1 MSVIS
6 EKEATSLVT
15 EIGFLVSSYGQNLQ
29 SLEEKEHILCS
40 NASILAGYDG
50 AKVAGSNRSEVQED
64 YTKYYYDRFSIKGAN
79 EIVSNST
86 SIMNETDRLQTS
98 AQELISQMK
107 NMDNSLMIIAIYIS
121 NIENCL
127 RTGLITSKKPY
138 SKMNILD
145 KIKCANEVMKADKEL
160 NYAYLNTTA
169 VLRNGNVRIQLHN
182 GKMLTANTKY
192 FEYYNK
198 YGIKVIAPIAKVAYS
213 KALGIF
219 YLKNMNKDER
229 DHYYYLTAQYHR
241 DIMGE
246 TDKYGD
252 NFKKLAVAPINK
264 FTLEYTDYDHKEI
277 EDSSWAAFYNNGSK
291 DINIDMAYADA
302 SGENYHFQV
311 ETYSHELGHSY
322 DHSIGSDK
330 QFSLGTEEYADVFN
344 QINKNDS
351 EFEHIREYGHESPSE
366 CFAEST
372 MLYYNNPAALKEI
385 KIDGYGVNN
394 LYEYMK
400 NILE

>member
-6 EKEATSLVT
+6 EKEATALVT

-50 AKVAGSNRSEVQED
+50 ARVAGSNRSEVQED

-98 AQELISQMK
+98 VQELISQMK
-107 NMDNSLMIIAIYIS
+107 NMDNSLTIIAIYIS

-127 RTGLITSKKPY
+127 KSGRITSKKPY

-160 NYAYLNTTA
+160 NYAYLNTTP
-169 VLRNGNVRIQLHN
+169 VLRNGKVSIQLHSD
-182 GKMLTANTKY
+182 KMLTGKIEY

-198 YGIKVIAPIAKVAYS
+198 YGIKVIAPLAKVAYS

-219 YLKNMNKDER
+219 YLKKINEDEINKC
-229 DHYYYLTAQYHR
+229 YSLTANYHSK
-241 DIMGE
+241 IMDE

-252 NFKKLAVAPINK
+252 NFRKLAVDSINK
-264 FTLEYTDYDHKEI
+264 VTLEYTDYDHKEI
-277 EDSSWAAFYNNGSK
+277 ENSKWVAYYHNGSK
-291 DINIDMAYADA
+291 DINIDMSYAD
-302 SGENYHFQV
+302 SSIDNYQFQV
-311 ETYSHELGHSY
+311 ESYSHELGHSY
-322 DHSIGSDK
+322 DWSMGSDNK
-330 QFSLGTEEYADVFN
+330 FSLSTEYTDIFN

-351 EFEHIREYGHESPSE
+351 DFEHIREYGHESPSE

-372 MLYYNNPAALKEI
+372 MLYYNNPSALKEI

>member
-1 MSVIS
+1 M
-6 EKEATSLVT
+6 
-15 EIGFLVSSYGQNLQ
+15 Q

-50 AKVAGSNRSEVQED
+50 
-64 YTKYYYDRFSIKGAN
+64 
-79 EIVSNST
+79 
-86 SIMNETDRLQTS
+86 
-98 AQELISQMK
+98 
-107 NMDNSLMIIAIYIS
+107 
-121 NIENCL
+121 
-127 RTGLITSKKPY
+127 
-138 SKMNILD
+138 
-145 KIKCANEVMKADKEL
+145 
-160 NYAYLNTTA
+160 
-169 VLRNGNVRIQLHN
+169 
-182 GKMLTANTKY
+182 
-192 FEYYNK
+192 
-198 YGIKVIAPIAKVAYS
+198 AKVAYS

-351 EFEHIREYGHESPSE
+351 EFEHIREYGMKVLMSVLLNLQ
-366 CFAEST
+366 CF
-372 MLYYNNPAALKEI
+372 I
-385 KIDGYGVNN
+385 I
-394 LYEYMK
+394 
-400 NILE
+400 IIQQH